1 MEVEVSREELFA
13 VHLWNSSQL
22 IKRKERFRL
31 SKAFSA
37 WKHRMVSAR
46 SIQREQLLRDEAEL
60 SAQQEEPSQTLR
72 QVGHFNERLREELRQ
87 LGEER
92 AEIERATAQVR
103 QELKDA
109 RQPGRSGGPRSS
121 ADAPF

>member
-13 VHLWNSSQL
+13 VHLWNSTQL
-22 IKRKERFRL
+22 IKRKERLRL
-31 SKAFSA
+31 SKTFSA

-46 SIQREQLLRDEAEL
+46 SIQREQLLQDEAEL
-60 SAQQEEPSQTLR
+60 STQQDEPSQTLH

-103 QELKDA
+103 QELRDA
-109 RQPGRSGGPRSS
+109 RQPGRSGGPRPS
-121 ADAPF
+121 ADVPF